1 MFKGKPVKEAE
12 SNAEGFP
19 PELVERLDKER
30 KSRQEVQSSDPEF
43 FAAVSQ
49 LMFKHD
55 PISINF
61 GDNTDEYDAEAGT
74 VIPRLKTCTSA
85 DDVTTVV
92 HEEFVRWFGEE
103 TAGERSRY
111 TSLAKDIWALSQQRW
126 PNNSLQARRP

>member
-1 MFKGKPVKEAE
+1 MFKGKPTKAAE
-12 SNAEGFP
+12 SNAEDFP

-30 KSRQEVQSSDPEF
+30 KARQEVQSSDPEF

-74 VIPRLKTCTSA
+74 VIPRLQTCTSA
-85 DDVTTVV
+85 DEVTTVV
-92 HEEFVRWFGEE
+92 HEEFVRWFGKE

-111 TSLAKDIWALSQQRW
+111 TSLANDIWALSQQRW
-126 PNNSLQARRP
+126 PN